1 MARISKQEETAYIIP
16 MRIEHEKTLIYVGAV
31 SMVGVPNGP
40 YPIPYGNYFSIRYNY
55 EFIHVNNMCYENY
68 MEAVK
73 QFLKTDNKIDVLI
86 FSDYKK
92 DNKSISIVDKRIPKK
107 WFSLWDFEKGY
118 CNGGLTK
125 EAHDLVK
132 YNIGDR
138 FSGGLGD

>member
-1 MARISKQEETAYIIP
+1 
-16 MRIEHEKTLIYVGAV
+16 MRIEHENILIYVGPV
-31 SMVGVPNGP
+31 SMVGVQAGP
-40 YPIPYGNYFSIRYNY
+40 YPISYGNYFSLEYND
-55 EFIHVNNMCYENY
+55 EFAPVNNMCYENF

-73 QFLKTDNKIDVLI
+73 IFIKTDNKIDALI

-107 WFSLWDFEKGY
+107 WFSLWSFAQGY

-125 EAHDLVK
+125 EAYDLVK

-138 FSGGLGD
+138 FSGGLDD